1 MTAKTKKQQ
10 VEDIQIDFGIVYVNY
25 GEVDAYRLGPTR
37 GGAGFKAEKSIR
49 NIEFDGQ
56 RGKTKGTQVIETI
69 EAMLSVIALDTSLQ
83 TMALNMP
90 YATLT
95 GNGTVE
101 TPYVL
106 TVGVDN
112 VGIISDGAY
121 LKNVTMFAKTVS
133 NGYRK
138 ITLYNAMAEND
149 FELKAVPKGEGE
161 ISLEF
166 HAHWDMEEDGLQEN
180 LFKIETAA
188 GIVTDTIKP
197 TIITV
202 PLDADIGVIVS
213 SSMTAVFSEDIRQQD
228 IIADNFMVI
237 KVSDGTIVAG
247 ALTYV
252 LATKTVTF
260 TPTVSLDAL
269 TDYMFT
275 VARVR
280 DIAGNVMLPV
290 IVNFITA

>member
-49 NIEFDGQ
+49 DIEFDGQ
-56 RGKTKGTQVIETI
+56 RGKTKGTQVIEII
-69 EAMLSVIALDTSLQ
+69 EAMLSVIVLDTSLQ

-106 TVGVDN
+106 TVGVDS

-149 FELKAVPKGEGE
+149 FGLKASPKGEGE
-161 ISLEF
+161 IALEF
-166 HAHWDMEEDGLQEN
+166 NAHWDMEEDELQEN
-180 LFKIETAA
+180 LFKIETVS
-188 GIVTDTIKP
+188 GIVVDVVKP
-197 TIITV
+197 TVITD
-202 PLDADIGVIVS
+202 PLDTDVNIVVS
-213 SSMTAVFSEDIRQQD
+213 SDMTVTFSEEIRQQD

-247 ALTYV
+247 VLTYT
-252 LATKTVTF
+252 LATKTVSF
-260 TPTVSLDAL
+260 APTISLDAS

-280 DIAGNVMLPV
+280 DVAGNVMLPV
-290 IVNFITA
+290 VVNFTTA